1 MTGIMN
7 RGGTTE
13 IMVII
18 SRGGIT
24 ATMVI
29 MGLGNTKNTMS
40 GITSRG
46 ITGTIRFPVSYPK
59 GLTQSQSEDTP
70 ACG

>member
-1 MTGIMN
+1 
-7 RGGTTE
+7 
-13 IMVII
+13 MVII

-46 ITGTIRFPVSYPK
+46 ITGTISFPFSYPK
-59 GLTQSQSEDTP
+59 GLTQSRAADR
-70 ACG
+70 